1 MTEGGKEQLEVVEE
15 EGKRLIK
22 CPHCG
27 ALVEKF
33 IQYENM
39 TVPLCPECRKIVPS
53 SRIPEPKNQ
62 WIQMLP
68 AKKKK
73 RKKKVVE
80 IEEPEHEERRE
91 TIAPS
96 PIRDESIF
104 KRPKSPDQVLKE
116 VLEQFGLNPKF
127 IQLMVSRSR
136 RIGGIHPSELY
147 MYLITLNS
155 GVKNKNE
162 AYFIAQEYMYALME
176 EEKKAQELGFPISYP
191 LEAGLSTHGTEPP
204 PAFGI
209 GLDFRSS
216 HESQFPAFGRLR
228 RDFRRDE
235 TTAFNSFQRQQQF
248 VPPATAQQSQPVRT
262 MTPVSER
269 PRTSER
275 LTKEE
280 VEKMFEERLKRLLE
294 ETKRKEEIDALKES
308 IHKLKED
315 QIKIQTEFQSAL
327 KDIVNSLKDLVN
339 QQVSA
344 VKNEV
349 SNVLTKIVDKI
360 NDISKKSDS
369 EEITLDKIKSLMLED
384 RMNDL
389 VQQLER
395 ERQFWQQ
402 QLQREKEWYERLM
415 QEREKEKSAEDKTS
429 QMLKELLDEWR
440 KDRYEFLRAIA
451 EKTSAPPPS
460 PDYKDDAIRLLADSV
475 RYATDIMKTK
485 EPMKILFQGLPTLLS
500 LSSMPSQ
507 PVQPPRIE
515 TKEAESKVPDLL
527 SGTEFVAEE

>member
-1 MTEGGKEQLEVVEE
+1 
-15 EGKRLIK
+15 
-22 CPHCG
+22 
-27 ALVEKF
+27 
-33 IQYENM
+33 
-39 TVPLCPECRKIVPS
+39 
-53 SRIPEPKNQ
+53 
-62 WIQMLP
+62 
-68 AKKKK
+68 
-73 RKKKVVE
+73 
-80 IEEPEHEERRE
+80 
-91 TIAPS
+91 
-96 PIRDESIF
+96 
-104 KRPKSPDQVLKE
+104 
-116 VLEQFGLNPKF
+116 
-127 IQLMVSRSR
+127 
-136 RIGGIHPSELY
+136 
-147 MYLITLNS
+147 
-155 GVKNKNE
+155 
-162 AYFIAQEYMYALME
+162 
-176 EEKKAQELGFPISYP
+176 
-191 LEAGLSTHGTEPP
+191 
-204 PAFGI
+204 
-209 GLDFRSS
+209 
-216 HESQFPAFGRLR
+216 
-228 RDFRRDE
+228 
-235 TTAFNSFQRQQQF
+235 
-248 VPPATAQQSQPVRT
+248 
-262 MTPVSER
+262 
-269 PRTSER
+269 
-275 LTKEE
+275 
-280 VEKMFEERLKRLLE
+280 MFEERLKRLLE

-460 PDYKDDAIRLLADSV
+460 PDYKDEAIRLLADSV